1 MIKFFRKIRYD
12 LMNQNKTTKY
22 FKYALGEIVLVVI
35 GILIALQINNWN
47 TTRIESKA
55 SANLMA
61 RLLVESKKNKEALS
75 ENIKRIESLMTDSE
89 RLLQFMGDNFTDK
102 NEKTIDTLIYSVL
115 ESPVLKY
122 KSSTLDEAL
131 SSGAI
136 SLIASDSLRDFLY
149 QILSIYADLQR
160 REKNEDIDGSDNFVP
175 YLYDNISLRQVDYSF
190 APIKHR
196 IGKSKL
202 DYSDNRIILKDRK
215 FENLVDNKLF
225 LLSTLLDRNRDYNDF
240 NDLTI
245 KLLEQEIEKLN

>member
-1 MIKFFRKIRYD
+1 MIKFFRKIR
-12 LMNQNKTTKY
+12 QNLLSEGKTGKY
-22 FKYALGEIVLVVI
+22 FKYAIGEIVLVVI

-61 RLLVESKKNKEALS
+61 RLLVESKKNEEALS

-89 RLLQFMGDNFTDK
+89 RLLQFMGNNFTDK

-149 QILSIYADLQR
+149 QIPSIYADLQR

-202 DYSDNRIILKDRK
+202 HYSDNRIILKDRK
-215 FENLVDNKLF
+215 FENMVDNKMF
-225 LLSTLLDRNRDYNDF
+225 LLSSLLSRNTDYQKF
-240 NDLTI
+240 NSKTI
-245 KLLEQEIEKLN
+245 KLLEQEIDKLK

>member
-1 MIKFFRKIRYD
+1 MIKFFRKIRQN
-12 LMNQNKTTKY
+12 LFMENKTGKY

-47 TTRIESKA
+47 QQRVESKA

-75 ENIKRIESLMTDSE
+75 ENIKRIESLMADSE
-89 RLLQFMGDNFTDK
+89 RLLQFMGNDFTDK
-102 NEKTIDTLIYSVL
+102 NEKTIDTLIYSL
-115 ESPVLKY
+115 LTSPSLKY

-149 QILSIYADLQR
+149 QIPSIYAGIQR
-160 REKNEDIDGSDNFVP
+160 NEKNEDLDGSDNFVP

-190 APIKHR
+190 APIKDR

-215 FENLVDNKLF
+215 FENMIDNKMF
-225 LLSTLLDRNRDYNDF
+225 LLSSLLSRNTDYQKF
-240 NDLTI
+240 NSKTI
-245 KLLEQEIEKLN
+245 KLLEQEIDKLK